1 MGRAVR
7 THRWKYAVDAPDK
20 SGGKDAG
27 SDHYIE
33 QYLYDLEADPYELR
47 NLIGL
52 NSHSSVRNI
61 MRERLIRRMVE
72 AEEPEPTIESAEP
85 HGSGQR
91 HVSEEEARM

>member
-1 MGRAVR
+1 
-7 THRWKYAVDAPDK
+7 
-20 SGGKDAG
+20 
-27 SDHYIE
+27 
-33 QYLYDLEADPYELR
+33 
-47 NLIGL
+47 
-52 NSHSSVRNI
+52 